1 MKYHVFIGKREI
13 LTAIIFIVGLIILFN
28 GIHSTYKY
36 NHALNLNTLE
46 ESELKD
52 GAYVTGSI
60 DSYVGKNLYGSN
72 KFSGVSVTFLTSGK
86 AYDIYTIPIGQNS
99 YICIMAY
106 SKSLLD
112 RLEAF
117 ENGHGENAYF
127 TGKIITPQF
136 DLNLEWHASIDG
148 FHTEDLIDSY
158 VIKEI
163 NPERNKRIIYIG
175 VLLIVVAVLLFFSAG
190 GIKNIVMEETEKTR
204 TAYNISSRI
213 YNGDYGLR
221 AEQMQLETLER
232 RLHSIKRNAVLC
244 LVLLLVGVYIIF
256 SAYLYEVKAFGIL
269 LLLIAV
275 KGIWKYFINS
285 ANTIAMSLVKKF
297 NLKSLSAQIAEHKE
311 NIEKLGREENA
322 CK

>member
-46 ESELKD
+46 ESELKK

-72 KFSGVSVTFLTSGK
+72 KFSGISVTFLTSGR

-106 SKSLLD
+106 SKALLEQ
-112 RLEAF
+112 LEAF

-127 TGKIITPQF
+127 TGEIIVPQL

-148 FHTEDLIDSY
+148 FHIEELINSY

-163 NPERNKRIIYIG
+163 NPERNKRIIYVG
-175 VLLIVVAVLLFFSAG
+175 VLLSAVAVLLFFSAG
-190 GIKNIVMEETEKTR
+190 GIKNIVMEETDKTR
-204 TAYNISSRI
+204 PAYNRSSR
-213 YNGDYGLR
+213 
-221 AEQMQLETLER
+221 MQ
-232 RLHSIKRNAVLC
+232 
-244 LVLLLVGVYIIF
+244 
-256 SAYLYEVKAFGIL
+256 
-269 LLLIAV
+269 
-275 KGIWKYFINS
+275 
-285 ANTIAMSLVKKF
+285 
-297 NLKSLSAQIAEHKE
+297 
-311 NIEKLGREENA
+311 
-322 CK
+322 